1 DLHCIMPPD
10 ADPARRLAQIAHEL
24 NNPLAAILA
33 FTQDLLQA
41 DPSPE
46 QREALQVIA
55 EQARRARQL
64 VQGLLAE
71 ARTDATAA
79 PVVVHPRELADRVR
93 RVFDRLCRER
103 GQTLVFSAPETLPPI
118 EGNGVAL
125 EQALGN
131 LLQNASQATPPGGAV
146 ALTCRQRGRLVEFVV
161 RDTGAGIP
169 AEHLAS
175 IFTPFFTTKGAGEG
189 TGLGL
194 SVAQEIVH
202 RHRGTLMAE
211 NVPDAEGGGAQFVIA
226 IPFDRRTRERDP
238 GRVLLVE
245 DDADLRRALA
255 RYLARRGWTVE
266 EASDGA
272 AAIEALG
279 RGGYDV
285 VVSDAR
291 LPGTTGMTL
300 HDQMTPGPRF
310 VLISGD
316 AGSPEI
322 EAFRERTGV
331 AVLQKPF
338 ELEALAAAVRGRD
351 RAG

>member
-1 DLHCIMPPD
+1 MPPADD
-10 ADPARRLAQIAHEL
+10 ATRRLARVAHEL

-41 DPSPE
+41 DPTVE
-46 QREALQVIA
+46 QQEALQVIA

-71 ARTDATAA
+71 ARAEVTAVPA
-79 PVVVHPRELADRVR
+79 LVHPRELAEAVR
-93 RVFDRLCRER
+93 RVFERLCRER
-103 GQTLVFSAPETLPPI
+103 GQTLVFSAPGTLPPI
-118 EGNGVAL
+118 EGNGTAL

-146 ALTCRQRGRLVEFVV
+146 TLTCRQRGRLVEFMV

-169 AEHLAS
+169 AEHLAR
-175 IFTPFFTTKGAGEG
+175 IFTPFFTTKPAGEG

-202 RHRGTLMAE
+202 RHRGTLVAE
-211 NVPDAEGGGAQFVIA
+211 NVPAAEGGGAQFVIA

-255 RYLARRGWTVE
+255 RYLSRQGWTVG
-266 EASDGA
+266 EAADTA
-272 AAIEALG
+272 AALEALG
-279 RGGYDV
+279 RGSYDA
-285 VVSDAR
+285 VVSDAQ
-291 LPGTTGMTL
+291 LPGTTGMAL
-300 HDQMTPGPRF
+300 HGQLGVGPRF

-316 AGSPEI
+316 AGSPEVQ
-322 EAFRERTGV
+322 AFRARTGV
-331 AVLQKPF
+331 VVLQKPF
-338 ELEALAAAVRGRD
+338 ELEALAAALGRE

>member
-1 DLHCIMPPD
+1 MASPD
-10 ADPARRLAQIAHEL
+10 DPARRLAHAAHEL

-33 FTQDLLQA
+33 FTQDLLA
-41 DPSPE
+41 SDLSLE
-46 QREALQVIA
+46 QQEALQVIA

-64 VQGLLAE
+64 VQELLAE
-71 ARTDATAA
+71 ARAEAA
-79 PVVVHPRELADRVR
+79 VAQALVHPRELADRVR

-103 GQTLVFSAPETLPPI
+103 GQTLVFEAPEKLPPI

-194 SVAQEIVH
+194 SLAQEIVH
-202 RHRGTLMAE
+202 RHRGTLVAE
-211 NVPDAEGGGAQFVIA
+211 NVPDADGGGAQFVIA
-226 IPFDRRTRERDP
+226 IPFDRRSRERDP
-238 GRVLLVE
+238 GRVLIVE
-245 DDADLRRALA
+245 DDQGLRRALA
-255 RYLARRGWTVE
+255 RYLARQGWTVE
-266 EASDGA
+266 EAADGA

-279 RGGYDV
+279 RAAHDA

-291 LPGTTGMTL
+291 LPGTTGMAL

-316 AGSPEI
+316 AGSPEVQ
-322 EAFRERTGV
+322 AFRERTGV

-338 ELEALAAAVRGRD
+338 ELEMLAAALRAGGRGRE
-351 RAG
+351 